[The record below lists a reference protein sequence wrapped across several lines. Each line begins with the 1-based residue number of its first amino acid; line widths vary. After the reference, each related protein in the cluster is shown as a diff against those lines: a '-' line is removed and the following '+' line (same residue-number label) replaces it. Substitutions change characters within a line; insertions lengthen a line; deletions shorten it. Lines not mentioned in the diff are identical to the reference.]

1 MLYVPNDKKMTKIIG
16 ITGGIASGK
25 STVVEEIRR
34 AGYQVIDADEIVHDL
49 QSKGGK
55 LYQALLGWLGPDIL
69 TAEGQ
74 LDRPKLS
81 QLIFSSPE
89 NQAKSASLQNH
100 IIRQALAQ
108 ERDSLLERADVIFM
122 DIPLLVELDYL
133 DWFDQIWL
141 VYVDEHQQLQ
151 RLMERNGYSQ
161 VQAKQR
167 IATQMPLS
175 DKKQYADLLL
185 DNNGSPEDL
194 KKQVQLAL
202 KNL

>member
-34 AGYQVIDADEIVHDL
+34 AGYQVIDADEIVHGL

-69 TAEGQ
+69 TAESQ

-108 ERDSLLERADVIFM
+108 ARDSLLERADVIFM

>member
-1 MLYVPNDKKMTKIIG
+1 MTKIIG

-34 AGYQVIDADEIVHDL
+34 AGYQVIDADEIVHGL

-161 VQAKQR
+161 AQAKQR

-175 DKKQYADLLL
+175 DKKEYADLLL

>member
-34 AGYQVIDADEIVHDL
+34 AGYQVIDADEVVHGL

-81 QLIFSSPE
+81 QLIFSSAE
-89 NQAKSASLQNH
+89 NQAKSATLQNH

-108 ERDSLLERADVIFM
+108 ERDRLSEGQDILFM

-141 VYVDEHQQLQ
+141 VYVDEHQQLH